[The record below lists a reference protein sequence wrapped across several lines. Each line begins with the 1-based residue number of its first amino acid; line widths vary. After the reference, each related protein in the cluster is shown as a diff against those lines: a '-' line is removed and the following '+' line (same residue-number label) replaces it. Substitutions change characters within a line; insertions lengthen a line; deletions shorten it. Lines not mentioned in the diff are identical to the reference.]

1 MNDDL
6 SEFSPFKRKNQN
18 QNQVQ
23 YRNIQTSILPRTME
37 PNNELNL
44 IDKQKHLDRRKK
56 RFKIMTMVC
65 DDVTKIHNYTMLDT
79 EADEM

>member
-18 QNQVQ
+18 QVQ
-23 YRNIQTSILPRTME
+23 YRNIQTSILPQMIE
-37 PNNELNL
+37 PKNELNL
-44 IDKQKHLDRRKK
+44 IDKQKDLDRRKK
-56 RFKIMTMVC
+56 RFKIQTMVC

>member
-1 MNDDL
+1 M
-6 SEFSPFKRKNQN
+6 
-18 QNQVQ
+18 
-23 YRNIQTSILPRTME
+23 ME
-37 PNNELNL
+37 PKNEPNP
-44 IDKQKHLDRRKK
+44 IDKQKDLDRRKK

>member
-1 MNDDL
+1 M
-6 SEFSPFKRKNQN
+6 
-18 QNQVQ
+18 
-23 YRNIQTSILPRTME
+23 IE
-37 PNNELNL
+37 PKNELNL
-44 IDKQKHLDRRKK
+44 TDKHKDLDRRKK

>member
-18 QNQVQ
+18 QVQ
-23 YRNIQTSILPRTME
+23 YRNIQPSILPQMIETK
-37 PNNELNL
+37 NEISL
-44 IDKQKHLDRRKK
+44 IDKQKDLDRRKK
-56 RFKIMTMVC
+56 RFKIQTMVC
-65 DDVTKIHNYTMLDT
+65 DDNLKIHNYTMLDT